1 MPWPAASLRRPRAT
15 SRDLSPGENRQVPQ
29 RPGACA
35 IIRGRGLTR
44 GAILTMG
51 DDGALL
57 LVRFTIGDDGE
68 IPCFIQFVIIH
79 AVQSFTIV
87 HEHPQSS
94 DVARHDRARSHAMPH
109 DVHRT
114 TPPYRAS
121 WLVATIP
128 RAPYPPRPTSSPSR
142 PRAPCPPCA
151 AAQRN
156 TNPAPYPPCAAL
168 VPTVSPTHRSP

>member
-1 MPWPAASLRRPRAT
+1 MQRCTFWRGVLDNAQQNVRRQPGVQQIHSPASRDCKPDLTGFLGRVRMPAASLRRPRAT

-109 DVHRT
+109 DTARHRDF
-114 TPPYRAS
+114 S
-121 WLVATIP
+121 
-128 RAPYPPRPTSSPSR
+128 
-142 PRAPCPPCA
+142 
-151 AAQRN
+151 QGG
-156 TNPAPYPPCAAL
+156 
-168 VPTVSPTHRSP
+168 